1 MDRRFWIAA
10 AAALLLTAG
19 GTARAEE
26 GHAGHAP
33 HWGYTGEAGPAHWGD
48 LSEAYHMCAR
58 GTHQSP
64 VDIADGADVE
74 AAPVAM
80 QYRPTPLKVVYNGH
94 TVQVNYAAGST
105 LTVDGKTYHLAQ
117 FHFHS
122 PSEHTRKGSPFPM
135 EAHLVH
141 KADDGSLAVVGVFLK
156 EGSENP
162 LLARIW
168 PHLSGEV
175 NREVA
180 VEGVAVNVADL
191 LPSEKAYYS
200 YSGSL
205 TTPPCSEG
213 VTWLVMDRS
222 VEVSKAQVERFLD
235 LVNPNARP
243 VQPLHDRDVRHRM

>member
-1 MDRRFWIAA
+1 MNGRLWIAA
-10 AAALLLTAG
+10 VAALLLTAG

-26 GHAGHAP
+26 GHGGHGS
-33 HWGYTGEAGPAHWGD
+33 HWGYTGEAGPAHWGE
-48 LSEAYHMCAR
+48 LSEAYHMCAQ
-58 GTHQSP
+58 GMHQSP
-64 VDIADGADVE
+64 VDIANGADAD

-80 QYRPTPLKVVYNGH
+80 QYQATPLKVVYNGH
-94 TVQVNYAAGST
+94 TVQVNYAAGSD

-122 PSEHTRKGSPFPM
+122 PSEHTQDGKPYAM

-156 EGSENP
+156 EGKENP
-162 LLARIW
+162 FLARIW
-168 PHLSGEV
+168 GHLPTEV
-175 NREVA
+175 NHEMTVA
-180 VEGVAVNVADL
+180 GTEVNVADL
-191 LPSEKAYYS
+191 LPAKKAFFN

-222 VEVSKAQVERFLD
+222 VEVSKAQADKFRGLIHE
-235 LVNPNARP
+235 NARP
-243 VQPLHDRDVRHRM
+243 VQPLNDRKVRHRM

>member
-1 MDRRFWIAA
+1 M
-10 AAALLLTAG
+10 
-19 GTARAEE
+19 
-26 GHAGHAP
+26 
-33 HWGYTGEAGPAHWGD
+33 
-48 LSEAYHMCAR
+48 
-58 GTHQSP
+58 
-64 VDIADGADVE
+64 DIADGAPAQ

-80 QYRPTPLKVVYNGH
+80 QYQATPLKVVYNGH
-94 TVQVNYAAGST
+94 TVQVNYGAGST

-122 PSEHTRKGSPFPM
+122 PSEHTRQGAPFPM

-156 EGSENP
+156 EGAENP
-162 LLARIW
+162 VLAKIW

-175 NREVA
+175 NHEKS
-180 VEGVAVNVADL
+180 VEGVEVNVADL
-191 LPSEKAYYS
+191 LPAEKGFYN

-222 VEVSKAQVERFLD
+222 VEVSKAQVDQFLG
-235 LVNPNARP
+235 LVHPNARP
-243 VQPLHDRDVRHRM
+243 VQPLHDRDVKHRM

>member
-1 MDRRFWIAA
+1 MNRRLWIAA

-19 GTARAEE
+19 GIARADD
-26 GHAGHAP
+26 HGHAP
-33 HWGYTGEAGPAHWGD
+33 HWGYAGEAGPGHWGD
-48 LSEAYHMCAR
+48 LSEAYHLCAQGMR
-58 GTHQSP
+58 QSP
-64 VDIADGADVE
+64 VDIAAGAHVD
-74 AAPVAM
+74 AAPIAM

-105 LTVDGKTYHLAQ
+105 LMVDGKTYTLAQ

-122 PSEHTRKGSPFPM
+122 PSEHTRKGHPFPM

-156 EGSENP
+156 EGAENP
-162 LLARIW
+162 VLARIW

-175 NREVA
+175 NHEMA
-180 VEGVAVNVADL
+180 VEGVEVNVADL
-191 LPSEKAYYS
+191 LPAEKAYFN

-222 VEVSKAQVERFLD
+222 VEVSKAQVDTFLG
-235 LVNPNARP
+235 LVHPNARP
-243 VQPLHDRDVRHRM
+243 VQPLHDRDVKHRM